1 MCLACAKPVGK
12 EESKM
17 SMSDPIADML
27 TRIRNAQ
34 EVQKTKVVIPAS
46 KVKTG
51 IAKVLRDEGYISDF
65 RDTEIDGKP
74 GLEITLK
81 YQQGRGVIESMKRA
95 SRPGLRQYRGKD
107 DLPKI
112 QNGLGIAVVSTS
124 KGIMTDAAA
133 RAAGEGGEILCI
145 VT

>member
-1 MCLACAKPVGK
+1 
-12 EESKM
+12 M

-34 EVQKTKVVIPAS
+34 EVQKAKVVIPAS

-51 IAKVLRDEGYISDF
+51 IARVLKEEGYINDF
-65 RDTEIDGKP
+65 QDAELDGKP
-74 GLEITLK
+74 ALEITLR
-81 YQQGRGVIESMKRA
+81 YMDGRGVIETMRRY
-95 SRPGLRQYRGKD
+95 SRPGLRQYRGKH

-124 KGIMTDAAA
+124 KGIMTDVAA
-133 RAAGEGGEILCI
+133 RAAGEGGEVLCI

>member
-1 MCLACAKPVGK
+1 
-12 EESKM
+12 M
-17 SMSDPIADML
+17 SMSDPISDML

-34 EVQKTKVVIPAS
+34 SVQKKTVLIPAS

-51 IAKVLRDEGYISDF
+51 IARVLKDEGYIADF
-65 RDTEIDGKP
+65 RDAELDGKP
-74 GLEITLK
+74 GLEVTLK
-81 YQQGRGVIESMKRA
+81 YVEGRGVIETMKRV

-124 KGIMTDAAA
+124 TGIMTDVQA
-133 RAAGEGGEILCI
+133 RAAGQGGEILCV

>member
-1 MCLACAKPVGK
+1 
-12 EESKM
+12 M

-34 EVQKTKVVIPAS
+34 AVQKTMVNIPGS

-51 IAKVLRDEGYISDF
+51 IAGVLKNEGYIEDF
-65 RDTEIDGKP
+65 RNIEVGGRAT
-74 GLEITLK
+74 LEVTLK
-81 YQQGRGVIESMKRA
+81 YFQGKGVIETLKRA

-107 DLPKI
+107 ELPKI
-112 QNGLGIAVVSTS
+112 LNGLGMVVVSTS
-124 KGIMTDAAA
+124 QGIMTDAQA
-133 RAAGEGGEILCI
+133 RAVGQGGEILCF

>member
-1 MCLACAKPVGK
+1 
-12 EESKM
+12 M
-17 SMSDPIADML
+17 SMSDPISDML

-34 EVQKTKVVIPAS
+34 AVQKTKVVIPAS

-51 IAKVLRDEGYISDF
+51 IASVLKDEGYITDY
-65 RDTEIDGKP
+65 RDTEVDGKP
-74 GLEITLK
+74 ALEVTLK
-81 YQQGRGVIESMKRA
+81 YLHGQGVIETLKRA
-95 SRPGLRQYRGKD
+95 SRPGLRQYRRKD
-107 DLPKI
+107 DLPRI

>member
-1 MCLACAKPVGK
+1 
-12 EESKM
+12 M

-34 EVQKTKVVIPAS
+34 AVQKTTVNIPGS

-51 IAKVLRDEGYISDF
+51 IAEVLKNEGYITDF
-65 RDTEIDGKP
+65 RNTLVEGAVDGRIM
-74 GLEITLK
+74 LEVTLK
-81 YQQGRGVIESMKRA
+81 YFQGKGVIETLKRV
-95 SRPGLRQYRGKD
+95 SRPGLRQYCGKD

-112 QNGLGIAVVSTS
+112 LNGLGIVVVSTS
-124 KGIMTDAAA
+124 QGIMTDAQA
-133 RAAGEGGEILCI
+133 RTAGQGGEILCF

>member
-1 MCLACAKPVGK
+1 
-12 EESKM
+12 M
-17 SMSDPIADML
+17 SMSDPISDML

-34 EVQKTKVVIPAS
+34 AVQKTTVKIPAS

-51 IAKVLRDEGYISDF
+51 IARVLKQEGYIADYSDV
-65 RDTEIDGKP
+65 EVDGKP
-74 GLEITLK
+74 ALQITLK
-81 YQQGRGVIESMKRA
+81 YVQGRGVIETMKRA
-95 SRPGLRQYRGKD
+95 SRPGLRIYRGKD

-124 KGIMTDAAA
+124 QGIMTDVAA
-133 RAAGEGGEILCI
+133 RAAGQGGEVLCI

>member
-1 MCLACAKPVGK
+1 
-12 EESKM
+12 M
-17 SMSDPIADML
+17 SMSDPISDML

-34 EVQKTKVVIPAS
+34 SVQKKTVLIPAS

-51 IAKVLRDEGYISDF
+51 IASVLKNEGYIADY
-65 RDTEIDGKP
+65 RDAELDGKP
-74 GLEITLK
+74 GLEVTLK
-81 YQQGRGVIESMKRA
+81 YVEGRGVIETMKRA

-112 QNGLGIAVVSTS
+112 QNGLGIAVISTS
-124 KGIMTDAAA
+124 TGIMTDAQA
-133 RAAGEGGEILCI
+133 RAAGQGGEILCI

>member
-1 MCLACAKPVGK
+1 
-12 EESKM
+12 M
-17 SMSDPIADML
+17 SMSDPISDML

-34 EVQKTKVVIPAS
+34 AVQKASVKIPAS

-51 IAKVLRDEGYISDF
+51 IASVLKDEGFINDYRNS
-65 RDTEIDGKP
+65 EIDGKP
-74 GLEITLK
+74 ALEITLR
-81 YQQGRGVIESMKRA
+81 YVQGRGVIETMKRA

-112 QNGLGIAVVSTS
+112 QNGLGICVVSTS
-124 KGIMTDAAA
+124 KGIMTDAKA
-133 RAAGEGGEILCI
+133 RAAGQGGEILCI

>member
-1 MCLACAKPVGK
+1 
-12 EESKM
+12 M

-34 EVQKTKVVIPAS
+34 AVQKAKVIMPAS

-51 IAKVLRDEGYISDF
+51 IAGVLKEEGFINDF
-65 RDTEIDGKP
+65 RDVEAAGKP
-74 GLEITLK
+74 ALEITLR
-81 YQQGRGVIESMKRA
+81 YMNGRGVIESMKRV
-95 SRPGLRQYRGKD
+95 SSPGLRQYRGKGE
-107 DLPKI
+107 LPKI
-112 QNGLGIAVVSTS
+112 QNGLGVAVISTS

-133 RAAGEGGEILCI
+133 RAAGEGGEVLCI

>member
-1 MCLACAKPVGK
+1 
-12 EESKM
+12 M
-17 SMSDPIADML
+17 SMSDPISDML

-34 EVQKTKVVIPAS
+34 AVQKAKVNIPAS

-51 IAKVLRDEGYISDF
+51 IARVLKDEGYINDY
-65 RDTEIDGKP
+65 RDTEVDGKP
-74 GLEITLK
+74 ALEITLR
-81 YQQGRGVIESMKRA
+81 YMNGRGVIETMRRA
-95 SRPGLRQYRGKD
+95 SRPGLRQYRGKG

-112 QNGLGIAVVSTS
+112 QNGLGIAVISTS

-133 RAAGEGGEILCI
+133 RAAGEGGEILCV